1 MMKKG
6 LVAVIAVA
14 IMILALVPFVDE
26 GSDGANQPDTNG
38 FTIMGYI
45 KEGAALYTN
54 EEATVVLTVVTSSGE
69 RTYYDRGISDGYFTI
84 ENVPLGSSYYI
95 SFSCE
100 GYNIVHT
107 SACLSPYATPTLTTN
122 YAYEIISWPEPDGD
136 VYQIT
141 SSAKGTDCIGVYS
154 TYGIITGTVT
164 EGSYKISGARV
175 DILGK
180 DTDNIINTAFT
191 KNGSFTITNCPT
203 GTYDVKVTMEGYE
216 TYETEITVLADPV
229 VNTIDIQMV
238 STSSGGILGIDLP
251 HFLMIAG
258 GAIAG
263 ILIIASVIYR
273 IRMKK
278 GKNPVIYDD
287 NEEKE

>member
-1 MMKKG
+1 MKKE
-6 LVAVIAVA
+6 LVAIVAIA
-14 IMILALVPFVDE
+14 IMILVFVPFVDE

-38 FTIMGYI
+38 FTVTGYI

-54 EEATVVLTVVTSSGE
+54 EEATVVLTVITSSGE
-69 RTYYDRGISDGYFTI
+69 RTYYDRGISDGYFII
-84 ENVPLGSSYYI
+84 ENIPLGSSYYI

-107 SACLSPYATPTLTTN
+107 SGCLDPYATSTLTTN
-122 YAYEIISWPEPDGD
+122 YAYEVINWPEPIGN

-141 SSAKGTDCIGVYS
+141 SFANGTDCIGVYS
-154 TYGIITGTVT
+154 TYGKISGTVA

-175 DILGK
+175 DILEK
-180 DTDNIINTAFT
+180 DTDKIINTAFT

-216 TYETEITVLADPV
+216 NYKTEITVLAEPEI
-229 VNTIDIQMV
+229 NTLNIQLEI
-238 STSSGGILGIDLP
+238 TSSGGILGIDLP
-251 HFLMIAG
+251 HFLMIVG
-258 GAIAG
+258 GAVAG

-278 GKNPVIYDD
+278 GKTLVIYDD
-287 NEEKE
+287 NKEKE